1 MFFKKRKLIKNNKKF
16 MAELLY
22 EDVSSEKW
30 DQANLTKDNLNLSIE
45 SVRLV
50 DEYADRLKHKTLD
63 SSF

>member
-1 MFFKKRKLIKNNKKF
+1 MFFKKRKLNKNNIKF

-50 DEYADRLKHKTLD
+50 DEYADRLMHTD
-63 SSF
+63 FGQ